1 MERCVLWMASLLL
14 IYRILELRIF
24 LTQLHSFI
32 SVKTVHR
39 SATIKNNLTFDC
51 TAGAMAGQLAAAQ
64 RVAGSIPARSNSLC
78 DPLIVFPGLSVM
90 CRYACMY
97 VCKRTHDTR
106 ENPSEK
112 ILVWGNVKTN
122 KLNLLI
128 YQLQLSNY
136 TEVHRLK
143 KINSNAFASYKVFTD
158 KNLVGKSQKKPVTT
172 LGLALPSPNQ
182 NSDRAVSEPYPIPD
196 VSPEYL
202 SGLRAITENIKK
214 KTEKSPLTLPDPA
227 IEPEISCPAV
237 ALATTRPTT
246 QSSRSILTIT
256 LN

>member
-1 MERCVLWMASLLL
+1 MT
-14 IYRILELRIF
+14 LR
-24 LTQLHSFI
+24 
-32 SVKTVHR
+32 SVGKADETVHR

-106 ENPSEK
+106 ENPS
-112 ILVWGNVKTN
+112 
-122 KLNLLI
+122 
-128 YQLQLSNY
+128 LQLSNY

-202 SGLRAITENIKK
+202 SG
-214 KTEKSPLTLPDPA
+214 
-227 IEPEISCPAV
+227 CW
-237 ALATTRPTT
+237 T
-246 QSSRSILTIT
+246 QLCTD
-256 LN
+256 N